1 MRIPEAD
8 LRNKILI
15 ALTIFIISFFLYL
28 PSLWH
33 SFVGDDVH
41 IISSQ
46 LQGTKGYGL
55 FLGGGLNYYRPFSA
69 LSLGLDYK
77 LWYLNPMGFHLT
89 NILLNSISGAI
100 VFLVASYLF
109 EDKRYF
115 PSFLT
120 ALLFILHPAHA
131 DSAAWIAG
139 RTDIISSLFFFL
151 ALLSY
156 MLFREKDNPNIL
168 FLSALFFLFSL
179 FGKEVGIVFPLVVL
193 SYDTVIK
200 KKKIKDLIFSQAVLF
215 VIVAIYFLLRKF
227 PHPAI
232 SIESNGQSNVEG
244 VNNLFL
250 LIKEVL
256 YSFGFYIKKLALP
269 LNMTLFPDIHH
280 IDNLLLPAL
289 FISFL
294 LIALIKRSRILIFGL
309 IFIVLTILPTI
320 PVIFMDTLPSPVAV
334 RYLYL
339 PVFGF
344 SIITAYGIS
353 KINRKYI
360 SILLI
365 TVLVMFYGVNLHRR
379 NMNWKDNGSL
389 WSYEVKKNKDSAMA
403 RLLLSHSLYN
413 VKKYDESEKEANY
426 VIKNIDVLRGKESVK
441 ANFMARAYSILGKI
455 YIERRELDTAER
467 YLLKA
472 IGYKQPKGSMYHNL
486 GTVYLLKY
494 KQYRDM
500 TFLRD
505 AYSMYKYASKIEP
518 GYIPS
523 KYGLAHVCELLDR
536 KEEALKYYEEVLNAD
551 SRSPLFIKAYNAIS
565 RIRSSMKNELP

>member
-1 MRIPEAD
+1 M
-8 LRNKILI
+8 K
-15 ALTIFIISFFLYL
+15 
-28 PSLWH
+28 
-33 SFVGDDVH
+33 

-46 LQGTKGYGL
+46 VQAIRGYGL
-55 FLGGGLNYYRPFSA
+55 FLGGGENYYRPFTA
-69 LSLGLDYK
+69 LTLGLDYA
-77 LWYLNPMGFHLT
+77 LWYKNPMGFHLT

-100 VFLVASYLF
+100 VFLIASYLF

-115 PSFLT
+115 LSLLT
-120 ALLFILHPAHA
+120 ALLFILHPVHA
-131 DSAAWIAG
+131 DSVAWIAG
-139 RTDIISSLFFFL
+139 RTDIISTLFFFL

-156 MLFREKDNPNIL
+156 MLFRKENNPNIL

-215 VIVAIYFLLRKF
+215 VIVIIYFLLRKI
-227 PHPAI
+227 PHPAV

-244 VNNLFL
+244 FNNLFI

-256 YSFGFYIKKLALP
+256 YSFGFYIKKLVLP
-269 LNMTLFPDIHH
+269 FNMTLFPDIHH
-280 IDNLLLPAL
+280 IDNLLLPAF

-294 LIALIKRSRILIFGL
+294 LIALIKSSRILIFGL
-309 IFIVLTILPTI
+309 IFIILTILPTI
-320 PVIFMDTLPSPVAV
+320 LVIFMDALPSPVAI

-365 TVLVMFYGVNLHRR
+365 TVLVIFYSVNLHER
-379 NMNWKDNGSL
+379 NMNWKDNLSL
-389 WSYEVKKNKDSAMA
+389 WSYEVKKNKGSAMA
-403 RLLLSHSLYN
+403 HLLLGYSLYN

-426 VIKNIDVLRGKESVK
+426 VIKNIDVLRGRESVK
-441 ANFMARAYSILGKI
+441 ANFMAKAYSILGMI
-455 YIERRELDTAER
+455 YIDRRELDTAER

-472 IGYKQPKGSMYHNL
+472 IGYKKKGVAMYHNL
-486 GTVYLLKY
+486 GSVYLLKY
-494 KQYRDM
+494 KQYKDM

-505 AYSMYKYASKIEP
+505 AYSMYKQASEIDPKFIA
-518 GYIPS
+518 S
-523 KYGLAHVCELLDR
+523 KYGLAYVCELLNR
-536 KEEALKYYEEVLNAD
+536 KEEALKYYEEVLDID
-551 SRSPLFIKAYNAIS
+551 SRSPLFLKAYKAIS
-565 RIRSSMKNELP
+565 RIKSSMKNELP